1 MSQILAINST
11 NPAVFGE
18 KKKRA
23 KTQPVSPSGTGKIT
37 WSFLLVSLICVAGV
51 LYIFE
56 VNNAATQGYKIQNLE
71 KEVQELK
78 NNNEKLKIKEAEL
91 RSMYNIEERTK
102 DLNMTVPKDVSYLT
116 LPGNVAMK

>member
-11 NPAVFGE
+11 NSAVFGE
-18 KKKRA
+18 KRRGI
-23 KTQPVSPSGTGKIT
+23 KTKLLPLSGTGKIT

-56 VNNAATQGYKIQNLE
+56 VNNAATQGYNIQSLE
-71 KEVQELK
+71 KQVQELK
-78 NNNEKLKIKEAEL
+78 NNNENLKIKEAEL
-91 RSMYNIEERTK
+91 RSMYNIEEKTK
-102 DLNMTVPKDVSYLT
+102 DLNMTAPKDVSYLT